1 MSILVPSPAP
11 VVGDKSLKIQSKV
24 SFVSV
29 EAMEVDP
36 APAAVTAPVKR
47 NHELCQL

>member
-1 MSILVPSPAP
+1 M
-11 VVGDKSLKIQSKV
+11 VGDKSLKTQSHV

-36 APAAVTAPVKR
+36 ASPAITSPVKR
-47 NHELCQL
+47 NHELRQL